1 MRRCRL
7 TTFLSN
13 MADNDTKIIYT
24 YKDPKTLAKFVDERG
39 KIQSR
44 TKSGLTAKEQKLVTR
59 EIKRA
64 RQLGLLPYT
73 QTIR

>member
-1 MRRCRL
+1 M
-7 TTFLSN
+7 S
-13 MADNDTKIIYT
+13 DTEIKVVYS

-39 KIQSR
+39 KIQPRSK
-44 TKSGLTAKEQKLVTR
+44 TGITAGEQRLVTR

-73 QTIR
+73 QMAR

>member
-1 MRRCRL
+1 MI
-7 TTFLSN
+7 
-13 MADNDTKIIYT
+13 DKDTKAVYT

-39 KIQSR
+39 KIQSGL
-44 TKSGLTAKEQKLVTR
+44 KSGLTAKEQRLVTR

-73 QTIR
+73 QTTR